1 MLSLA
6 KRIMSYGALNIQ
18 CSESQFSMWLLTI
31 SCSTIAFTK
40 HNKYNVSNIGYRY
53 PIATTHITMSYF
65 EYQNV
70 SLIPSSIVGEGLVL
84 VEVLVVVVVTVVVE
98 RPMHCKKRRKP

>member
-1 MLSLA
+1 
-6 KRIMSYGALNIQ
+6 
-18 CSESQFSMWLLTI
+18 
-31 SCSTIAFTK
+31 
-40 HNKYNVSNIGYRY
+40 
-53 PIATTHITMSYF
+53 MSYF